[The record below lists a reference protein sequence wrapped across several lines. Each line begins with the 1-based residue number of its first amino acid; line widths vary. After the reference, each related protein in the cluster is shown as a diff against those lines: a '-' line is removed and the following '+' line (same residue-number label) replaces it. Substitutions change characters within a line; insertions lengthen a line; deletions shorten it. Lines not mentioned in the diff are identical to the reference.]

1 MYIVVAGGGKVGFY
15 LAKVLIN
22 EGHEVLIIERDRKK
36 CDAIAEDLGSV
47 VMRGDAAEAATLA
60 EAGTNRADVVVA
72 VTGDDEDN
80 LVICQMAKRKFNVPR
95 AIARI
100 NNPKNEHI
108 FKLLGIDATVSST
121 DLILSHI
128 EQELS
133 TKALVHLLKLRQA
146 SLEVVEA
153 LIPAHS
159 KVANRQIKDL
169 HLPPE
174 SVFLLILRGGSP
186 VIPTGQI
193 TLLPGDEV
201 IALTKT
207 ENESALRVLLLEE

>member
-1 MYIVVAGGGKVGFY
+1 MYVVVAGGGKVGFY
-15 LAKVLIN
+15 LAKGLLN
-22 EGHEVLIIERDRKK
+22 EGHEVLVIERDRKK
-36 CDAIAEDLGSV
+36 CELIAEDLGSV
-47 VMRGDAAEAATLA
+47 VMRGDAAEATTLG

-95 AIARI
+95 TIARI

-121 DLILSHI
+121 DLIMSHI
-128 EQELS
+128 EQELPAR
-133 TKALVHLLKLRQA
+133 ALVHLLRLRQA

-153 LIPAHS
+153 TIPEGA
-159 KVANRQIKDL
+159 KVVGHQLREL

-174 SVFLLILRGGSP
+174 SVFLLIIRDGNA
-186 VIPTGQI
+186 VVPTGQI
-193 TLLPGDEV
+193 TLQAADEV
-201 IALTKT
+201 IALTKLET
-207 ENESALRVLLLEE
+207 ESRLRDMLLE